1 MKPGLARV
9 QVRFVA
15 VYFVLFRRPCKPLN
29 MPSTFCYWN
38 LLLLCIPSSE
48 VYLPSGARS
57 SQAWGF
63 DMCLLKL
70 QPTTSCLRVDG

>member
-1 MKPGLARV
+1 MKPGLACV

-15 VYFVLFRRPCKPLN
+15 VYFKLFRRLCKPLN
-29 MPSTFCYWN
+29 MLSTFCYWN
-38 LLLLCIPSSE
+38 LLLLRIPSPA
-48 VYLPSGARS
+48 VYVPSGARS

-70 QPTTSCLRVDG
+70 KPTTSCFRVDG